1 MKKYTGPAK
10 PIPTH
15 VELISDRAER
25 IIFLLLA
32 VFFAV
37 LLLLGVI

>member
-1 MKKYTGPAK
+1 MKRYTGPSK

-15 VELISDRAER
+15 RELITDRGER

-32 VFFAV
+32 IYLAV
-37 LLLLGVI
+37 YLYLE